1 VKLSGRT
8 VLIGALGFAILVAFI
23 VFGASSPDSPEH
35 RTDSDAANGAS
46 ALPQLAQALG
56 RPAAILDTSFK
67 PDLGMGVLFV
77 LTPTVGFSTD
87 EAQRLSDYV
96 AGGGAVVYA
105 SEQGDP
111 RLDFTLKVN
120 RLRALVGGA
129 ATGTGP
135 ALAGV
140 SNVSGSDAVS
150 PFQPSSSQVVLLRA
164 AKGVPVAFEQF
175 LGRGRVVV
183 LADPLPLCNGYLEVA
198 DNWRL
203 AADLISLAPA
213 GVRVGF
219 DEYHHGAAGQGSPVS
234 GLLSTVWGSAIIWA
248 VVVVF
253 VGFFLRGRGFGPR
266 LALPGGGARSSAEYV
281 SAVGGLLQ
289 RSRGREVTG
298 RLLAAATRR
307 ALAVRHGLAV
317 GPAFDAALRGRAPMA
332 AAELEAAETDLESA
346 GGEGGLLKGARR
358 LHALAYPGRPPQ

>member
-1 VKLSGRT
+1 MRVSGRT
-8 VLIGALGFAILVAFI
+8 VLIGALGLTILVAFI
-23 VFGASSPDSPEH
+23 VFGASSADSPEH

-46 ALPQLAQALG
+46 ALPQLAQALAH
-56 RPAAILDTSFK
+56 PAAILDTSFE
-67 PDLGMGVLFV
+67 PDLGIGVLFV
-77 LTPTVGFSTD
+77 LTPTVGFSRE
-87 EAQRLSDYV
+87 EARRLADYV

-105 SEQGDP
+105 SERGDP
-111 RLDFTLKVN
+111 QLDFTLKVN
-120 RLRALVGGA
+120 RLRGAVAGA
-129 ATGTGP
+129 AKGTGP

-140 SNVSGSDAVS
+140 SDVSGSDAVG
-150 PFQPSSSQVVLLRA
+150 PLLPSSSQVVLLRA

-213 GVRVGF
+213 GTRVGF

-253 VGFFLRGRGFGPR
+253 VGLFLRGRGFGPR

-281 SAVGGLLQ
+281 WAVGGLLQ
-289 RSRGREVTG
+289 HSRGMEVTG

-317 GPAFDAALRGRAPMA
+317 GPAFDAALKSRAPVA
-332 AAELEAAETDLESA
+332 AAELEAAHQELEGA
-346 GGEGGLLKGARR
+346 DGERGLLKGARR
-358 LHALAYPGRPPQ
+358 LHALAYPGRPRQ

>member
-1 VKLSGRT
+1 VKVSGRT
-8 VLIGALGFAILVAFI
+8 VLIGALGLAILVAFI
-23 VFGASSPDSPEH
+23 VFGASSADSPEH

-56 RPAAILDTSFK
+56 RPAAILDTSFQ
-67 PDLGMGVLFV
+67 PDLGMSVLFV
-77 LTPTVGFSTD
+77 LTPTVGFSTE
-87 EAQRLSDYV
+87 EARRLADYV
-96 AGGGAVVYA
+96 AGGGALVYA
-105 SEQGDP
+105 AEQGDP

-120 RLRALVGGA
+120 RLRGQVGGE

-140 SNVSGSDAVS
+140 SNVSGSDTVG
-150 PFQPSSSQVVLLRA
+150 PLQPSPGQVVLLRGA
-164 AKGVPVAFEQF
+164 RGVPVAFEQF
-175 LGRGRVVV
+175 VGRGRVVV
-183 LADPLPLCNGYLEVA
+183 LADPLPLCNGYLEKA

-213 GVRVGF
+213 GARVGF
-219 DEYHHGAAGQGSPVS
+219 DEYHHGAAGQGSAVS
-234 GLLSTVWGSAIIWA
+234 GLLSTAWGSAIVWA

-253 VGFFLRGRGFGPR
+253 VGLFLRGRAFGPR

-289 RSRGREVTG
+289 RSRGWEVTG

-307 ALAVRHGLAV
+307 ALAARHGLAV
-317 GPAFDAALRGRAPMA
+317 GPAFEASLQGRAPMA
-332 AAELEAAETDLESA
+332 VAELQAADRELESA
-346 GGEGGLLKGARR
+346 GGDGGLLKGARR
-358 LHALAYPGRPPQ
+358 LHALAYPGRPRQ

>member
-1 VKLSGRT
+1 MKLSGRT
-8 VLIGALGFAILVAFI
+8 ILIASLGLAILVASI
-23 VFGASSPDSPEH
+23 IFGTSSADSPEH
-35 RTDSDAANGAS
+35 RTDSNAANGAS

-56 RPAAILDTSFK
+56 HPAAILDTSFE
-67 PDLGMGVLFV
+67 PDLGMGALFV
-77 LTPTVGFSTD
+77 LTPTVGFSMD
-87 EAQRLSDYV
+87 EARRLSDYV

-120 RLRALVGGA
+120 RLRAPVGAA

-140 SNVSGSDAVS
+140 SSVSGSDTVS

-164 AKGVPVAFEQF
+164 AKGMPVAFEQF

-183 LADPLPLCNGYLEVA
+183 LADPLPLCNGYLEFA

-213 GVRVGF
+213 GTRVGF

-248 VVVVF
+248 VVAVF
-253 VGFFLRGRGFGPR
+253 VGLFLRGRGFGPR
-266 LALPGGGARSSAEYV
+266 LALPGGRARSSAEYV

-289 RSRGREVTG
+289 RSRGMEVTG

-317 GPAFDAALRGRAPMA
+317 GPAFDAALKSRAPVA
-332 AAELEAAETDLESA
+332 AGELEAADRELEGA
-346 GGEGGLLKGARR
+346 EGEGGLLKGARR
-358 LHALAYPGRPPQ
+358 LHALAYPGRPRQ